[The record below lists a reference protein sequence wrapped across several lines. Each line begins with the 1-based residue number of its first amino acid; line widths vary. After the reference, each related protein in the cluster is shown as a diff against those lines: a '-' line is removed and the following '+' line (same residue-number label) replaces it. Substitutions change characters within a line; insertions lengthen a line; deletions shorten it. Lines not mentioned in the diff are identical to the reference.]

1 MAITILCPKKCGDV
15 LIGKRI
21 NSTNRYINPIGIIL
35 LFVPILMI
43 IALLFIPTIIPKLIA
58 LGLIEVYLFLFVIL
72 LVLALKYSTKP
83 KKEPKNASFYVC
95 PTCEGVFIS
104 LEAIKQVSNASRIT
118 INRRVKDNIDKLME
132 VLTSSVVVSELKCV
146 NCTKSMNSVQ
156 VPYTKIRSDVYTGNA
171 IIDILGTAALIADE
185 IANPDAELHVEGCKR
200 CNVFWF
206 DKSELSKLKEPYSF
220 ETKRNL

>member
-1 MAITILCPKKCGDV
+1 
-15 LIGKRI
+15 
-21 NSTNRYINPIGIIL
+21 
-35 LFVPILMI
+35 MI
-43 IALLFIPTIIPKLIA
+43 IALLFIPTIIPKLIT

-104 LEAIKQVSNASRIT
+104 LEAIRQVNTGMTS
-118 INRRVKDNIDKLME
+118 NRRVKDNIDKLME

-156 VPYTKIRSDVYTGNA
+156 VPYTKIRSHNNGNN
-171 IIDILGTAALIADE
+171 IIDILILAVEIADE
-185 IANPDAELHVEGCKR
+185 IANLDAELHVEGCKL

-206 DKSELSKLKEPYSF
+206 DKYELSKLEGTYSL